1 MFHYD
6 ITQGLKINT
15 LLIKKADNMCTN
27 CASIQ
32 KTDTSNNNCGL
43 SIEHNEKSTPLT
55 PEQIKAK
62 QSAKKRA
69 LDDIEKAKRANKTIT
84 ETDKTENGT
93 YTIETKYDAL
103 GNEEKRTVKREDG
116 SICSIDE
123 FNNGI
128 ISKTQMFFPEG
139 AIAGDIEYNNQGKP
153 LRERS
158 YSPNPNELG
167 KIEDTIEYEYYGNG
181 NLKSKHNIGGLIEK
195 EESYYENGNPKYKRN
210 MMQYE
215 EYNEK
220 GQLIKS
226 GTINRKTGEDR
237 NTTLYEYDDLGR
249 VIKESDTY
257 AEGELGD
264 DGTTEI
270 SYEGNIKKYVSKN
283 PTGQVKQIRTEET
296 LTNGSN
302 RTCVYSPDGVLRTE
316 QIDSFDETKG
326 LSSSKTIIFDK
337 TGQMIGFTTSNDIE
351 LTEDGEVYI
360 DTVDKYFNAKGEIIS
375 EEEYIKLKS
384 EKRDDFEY

>member
-1 MFHYD
+1 MFHYG

-15 LLIKKADNMCTN
+15 PLIYKANNTYIN
-27 CASIQ
+27 GASIQ
-32 KTDTSNNNCGL
+32 KTDTPTYNYEL
-43 SIEHNEKSTPLT
+43 SVEHDENSTPLT

-62 QSAKKRA
+62 QSAKQRT

-84 ETDKTENGT
+84 ETDETENGT

-123 FNNGI
+123 FNNGV
-128 ISKTQMFFPEG
+128 ISKTQSFFPEG
-139 AIAGDIEYNNQGKP
+139 AIAGDIEYNNHGKP

-158 YSPNPNELG
+158 YSPDPNEPG

-237 NTTLYEYDDLGR
+237 HTTLYEYDDLGR
-249 VIKESDTY
+249 VIKKSYTY

-270 SYEGNIKKYVSKN
+270 SYEGNIKKHVSKN

-316 QIDSFDETKG
+316 QVNSFDETKG